1 MRKRISLALFVNV
14 ALSFAAAPPSPRGLT
29 LPPRPV
35 WFEENAGQASEEIA
49 FIGRGFNVPVAL
61 MNDGSLALDTGTG
74 VARLQPNGTSRRGSY
89 RGELPTGGV
98 TKNYG
103 PGSNTTSRHF
113 QRVRFANLWPGAD
126 LFYRIRNGQLELGL
140 DLAAARSWTAPS
152 LTWKGASAR
161 VDQQGRLR
169 VSAAGL
175 SFLIGKPLAFQSDTG
190 SQERAVEVSYGLSP
204 AGDLGFQVVGANP
217 ELPLTID
224 PVFDFSTYLGGSQL
238 DSIYGMALGPDGS
251 IYLTGQTASPS
262 LFGRA
267 TGVPA
272 GSGKAMVMRLAPGGV
287 GVVFFAVIG
296 GTYSDQG
303 QAIAVDMEGNA
314 YATGYS
320 NSPDFLTTAKAFQT
334 AAPADWNAFAIKLD
348 SSGDLVYSTLLG
360 GSGADRGLAVAVDG
374 AGRAIVAGQTGSAD
388 FPVTSM
394 AYQQMSAGSDDCFVT
409 MLSADGTSAVFST
422 FLGGSGLDGCHAVAL
437 DSSGTITVAGA
448 TRSSNFP
455 VPGAF
460 QSTNGGFLDG
470 FVAQLS
476 SDGSK
481 LLSSSYLGGIGQ
493 DQIAAAVLD
502 ADGNVY
508 VAGSASSQIGFPG
521 TGAGVVTTTG
531 SGTKGFACMISPGL
545 VALNW
550 CSIVGGSGN
559 DYVYAMGLQPSG
571 SVVVAG
577 QTSSVDLPRQN
588 ALPYSFQGAADGWFA
603 ILAAAGNQW
612 QTVSYTGGSGT
623 STVYA
628 VQAMQD
634 RILLAGATTAANLPV
649 TSGAI
654 QPTPG
659 GDGDGFLQEVA
670 MSNDMV
676 LNGIYPL
683 SGIGLNH
690 ILNLVVTNPSGGQA
704 IQSIQVNVSNPYST
718 ANACAVTFSISAKT
732 ITLAN
737 DAGSGSVGS
746 VAIGSNA
753 TLQNSQCTVNA
764 VGTTMAVVGNSVA
777 VRVSFTY
784 LPAFGTVGGGITK
797 YVNVM
802 ATDTQGNT
810 LSVVQAASWSL
821 VAPQPP
827 VVVSLTPSSGQGL
840 SQIFALTVSD
850 SAGANDLAS
859 VQLLFANSSSLGGA
873 CAVTY
878 ISQQKNLGL
887 TNDSGTGYAGYVTP
901 GLSGTVSNSQCTLSG
916 AGSSVQASGNSLII
930 SASLQFNAAFASI
943 GTSAAKTIYANPVN
957 SANQGP
963 TGGMVSAG
971 TWTIPKPGSPTVV
984 SLSPS
989 SGQGLSQTFALTVSD
1004 SAGAN
1009 DLASVQLLFANS
1021 SSLSSA
1027 CAVTY
1032 ISQQKNLGLTNDAGN
1047 GYAGYVTAGQ
1057 AGSVSNS
1064 QCTISGA
1071 GSSIQTSGNSLIM
1084 AASLQFNTAF
1094 ASTGTSAAKTIY
1106 AYPVN
1111 SAGQGPTGGMAAIGS
1126 WTIPTP
1132 PIVVSLTPATG
1143 QGSSQTFALTV
1154 SDLAGASDLAS
1165 VQILFANSTSL
1176 SSACAVTYVAQQ
1188 KNIGLSNDAGTGY
1201 TGYVTPGQAGSVSNS
1216 QCTLSGAGSSIQSA
1230 GNALVLTVSLQFN
1243 VAFASLGTSA
1253 AKTIYANPVN
1263 SAGQGPSGGMVSS
1276 GTWTIPKAGLPTIV
1290 SLSPSS
1296 GHGTSQ
1302 AFALTVSDPAGASD
1316 LASVELL
1323 FANSTTLSKA
1333 CAVTYSSQQKT
1344 VGLTNDAGTGS
1355 AGSITPGQSGSVSN
1369 SQCTVSG
1376 IGSSIQSSGSSLIM
1390 TVNLQFKTAFAS
1402 IGSGATKSIYANAV
1416 NSAAQGPTGGMAAKG
1431 TWTLPTP
1438 PTVVSLSP
1446 ASGQGSSQAFAL
1458 TSADSAGGSDLSSV
1472 EIIFSSSGSS
1482 SAACVVNYISNQ
1494 KQFGLL
1500 NDAASNYVAYLT
1512 PGTNASIS
1520 NSQCTL
1526 NGSGSSIKITGNN
1539 LTMTVSLQF
1548 KPAFKTTGSAT
1559 KKVYGYP
1566 VSSAGLTPTNWV
1578 AMGSWTVQ

>member
-588 ALPYSFQGAADGWFA
+588 ALPYSFQGSADGWFA

-878 ISQQKNLGL
+878 ISQRKNLGL

-943 GTSAAKTIYANPVN
+943 GTSAA
-957 SANQGP
+957 Q
-963 TGGMVSAG
+963 
-971 TWTIPKPGSPTVV
+971 
-984 SLSPS
+984 
-989 SGQGLSQTFALTVSD
+989 
-1004 SAGAN
+1004 
-1009 DLASVQLLFANS
+1009 
-1021 SSLSSA
+1021 
-1027 CAVTY
+1027 
-1032 ISQQKNLGLTNDAGN
+1032 
-1047 GYAGYVTAGQ
+1047 
-1057 AGSVSNS
+1057 
-1064 QCTISGA
+1064 
-1071 GSSIQTSGNSLIM
+1071 
-1084 AASLQFNTAF
+1084 
-1094 ASTGTSAAKTIY
+1094 TIY